1 MTIQLNNYKICRK
14 CRKLTRNKNGY
25 CDECFEIVKKQQ
37 SRWKEYQAK
46 AGTAE
51 ARWYGTFWRK
61 LRKRIMERDNGLCQE
76 CLRHGIYT
84 PATDVDHII
93 PKAAGG
99 TDSPNNLQCLC
110 KKCHRIKTS
119 KEDSKNKVQPE
130 KHAPEKAGK
139 IFKI

>member
-1 MTIQLNNYKICRK
+1 
-14 CRKLTRNKNGY
+14 
-25 CDECFEIVKKQQ
+25 
-37 SRWKEYQAK
+37 
-46 AGTAE
+46 
-51 ARWYGTFWRK
+51 
-61 LRKRIMERDNGLCQE
+61 MERDNGLCQE